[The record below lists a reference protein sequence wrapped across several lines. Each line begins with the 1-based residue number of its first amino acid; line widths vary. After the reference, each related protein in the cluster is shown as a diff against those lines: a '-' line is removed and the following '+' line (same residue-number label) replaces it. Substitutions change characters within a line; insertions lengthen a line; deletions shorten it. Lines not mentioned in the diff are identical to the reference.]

1 MGSAVAQMHEAQSCE
16 ANGCAMKESGVTVTA
31 TVTVTVTAFLMMVC
45 QVKLWDTD
53 RQGEKISLY
62 GHRKYV
68 LSWVVLKKKV
78 KKIE

>member
-16 ANGCAMKESGVTVTA
+16 ANGCAVKESGVTVTVTA
-31 TVTVTVTAFLMMVC
+31 TVTVTVTVTAFLMMVC

-62 GHRKYV
+62 EIGRAHV
-68 LSWVVLKKKV
+68 
-78 KKIE
+78 